1 MYEYAA
7 KLVRIIDGDTFV
19 AELDLGF
26 KTYKIETVRMSG
38 INTPE
43 SRTRDLEEK
52 QHGLAAKKFLGALL
66 VGTEKL
72 VITVKDIGKF
82 GRALGVV
89 YADGLNVNFELID
102 KGYAYPYTG
111 EKKINYQ
118 EMLAKY
124 PAMGDVYDKLRN
136 TSTTAK

>member
-19 AELDLGF
+19 ADLDLGF
-26 KTYKIETVRMSG
+26 NTTRKETVRMSG

-43 SRTRDLEEK
+43 SRTRDLD
-52 QHGLAAKKFLGALL
+52 
-66 VGTEKL
+66 EKL

-111 EKKINYQ
+111 EKKMNYQ
-118 EMLAKY
+118 EMLVRYA
-124 PAMGDVYDKLRN
+124 AMNDVYKGLSND
-136 TSTTAK
+136 S